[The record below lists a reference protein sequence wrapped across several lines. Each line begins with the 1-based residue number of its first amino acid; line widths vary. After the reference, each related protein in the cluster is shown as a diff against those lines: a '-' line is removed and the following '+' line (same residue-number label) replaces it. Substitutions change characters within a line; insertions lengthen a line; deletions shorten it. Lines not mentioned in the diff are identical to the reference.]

1 MFNLT
6 TEAYVTKSCEQDGS
20 SGYLHVYTGDGK
32 GKTTAAMGLVL
43 RACGAGLRVFVGQFI
58 KGLES
63 GEIRMLQDRCPE
75 VTVEMFGR
83 GRFIRGCPSPEDIA
97 LARRGLDRFREVLQS
112 GEFDLVV
119 ADEANGAIH
128 AGLFSVEDL
137 LALLDAKQDSVE
149 LVVTGRN
156 ADPRLIERADLVTEM
171 CKIKHPFDS
180 GVPAREGIE
189 F

>member
-1 MFNLT
+1 MMS
-6 TEAYVTKSCEQDGS
+6 ESCEQDGG
-20 SGYLHVYTGDGK
+20 SGRLHVYTGDGK

-58 KGLES
+58 KGRAS
-63 GEIRMLQDRCPE
+63 AEIRMLQERFPE
-75 VTVEMFGR
+75 VTVEIFGQ
-83 GRFIRGCPSPEDIA
+83 GRFIRGCPDPEDIA

-119 ADEANGAIH
+119 ADEANGAVH
-128 AGLFSVEDL
+128 AGLFSIEDL
-137 LALLDAKQDSVE
+137 LAILATKKNTVE
-149 LVVTGRN
+149 CVVTGRN
-156 ADPRLIERADLVTEM
+156 ADPRLIARADLVTEM

-180 GVPAREGIE
+180 GVPARAGVE